1 MKKQETKLKKIFIIC
16 GKHPLHK
23 SGGYAAMAYILGKSL
38 KTLGYEPEIITIS
51 SENKITASEIGKI
64 HSVSSKFASFKSQ
77 GIQTAGFPIIS
88 YKFAKYI
95 KKIVKDE
102 NIKKYITLGVGP
114 WGLAGV
120 ILKDRGEKNLVINH
134 YATTLRSENYWYM
147 RGARI
152 RDFGLWTK
160 IKYTSEYLMV
170 RLFLVPFEK
179 KLFKYSDLF
188 FVHYESTKKIL
199 MKESK
204 IPAEKIKII
213 PYYTT
218 LYSRKEN
225 IEQKDKESPKVI
237 VDKRRPMCIT
247 ICRQE
252 PRKGINYLIRAYKIL
267 LEDYKYEI
275 NPVIIGSGDLLNRE
289 KKLAKKLG
297 VDDKIKFLGF
307 VENTVPYLKNA
318 DIYAFAPLYEG
329 SGSISIL
336 EAMKYGLPIVT
347 SDCDGI
353 PEDIE
358 DGVSGLIVPK
368 EDEHSLAEAIKSLL
382 DNKSMAFSLG
392 ENAAKTYNDKFSMD
406 SMAIGLEGLFSDYF
420 E

>member
-1 MKKQETKLKKIFIIC
+1 MKNRDSKKIFIIC
-16 GKHPLHK
+16 GKHPLYK
-23 SGGYAAMAYILGKSL
+23 SGGYAAVTYILGKSL
-38 KTLGYEPEIITIS
+38 KSRGYEPEIITIS
-51 SENKITASEIGKI
+51 SENRITSSEIGKI

-88 YKFAKYI
+88 YKLAKYI

-102 NIKKYITLGVGP
+102 NLKKYITLGVGP
-114 WGLAGV
+114 WGLAGAV
-120 ILKDRGEKNLVINH
+120 LKKRGEKNLVVNH
-134 YATTLRSENYWYM
+134 YSTTLRNENYWYM

-152 RDFGLWTK
+152 QDFGLWTK
-160 IKYTSEYLMV
+160 IKYTFEYLLV
-170 RLFLVPFEK
+170 SLFLVPFEK
-179 KLFKYSDLF
+179 KLFKYSDF
-188 FVHYESTKKIL
+188 FVVHYQSTKKML
-199 MKESK
+199 MEEAK
-204 IPAEKIKII
+204 ITAKKIKVI

-225 IEQKDKESPKVI
+225 TEQKDKGSPDVI
-237 VDKRRPMCIT
+237 ADKRRPMCIT

-252 PRKGINYLIRAYKIL
+252 PRKGLNYLIRAYKIL

-275 NPVIIGSGDLLNRE
+275 NPIIIGSGDLLNRE
-289 KKLAKKLG
+289 RRLAKKLG
-297 VDDKIKFLGF
+297 VADKIKLLGF
-307 VENTVPYLKNA
+307 VENTVPYLENA
-318 DIYAFAPLYEG
+318 DIYAFAPLQEG

-368 EDEHSLAEAIKSLL
+368 EDERSLAEAIKNLL
-382 DNKSMAFSLG
+382 DNRSMASSLG
-392 ENAAKTYNDKFSMD
+392 ENAAKTYNDKFSMGG
-406 SMAIGLEGLFSDYF
+406 MAIGLEGLFSDYF
-420 E
+420 GK